1 MSNAIPVTLQQRCFP
16 KNQPFTTLLS
26 VTSAACSCLV
36 NEQRG
41 LAFMCVRTCVRA
53 ACVCALVRLHM
64 GLFMPVQSRDEAR
77 EGARVRG
84 ESGAGHKGCGE
95 ARHWEGGERKLK

>member
-1 MSNAIPVTLQQRCFP
+1 MN
-16 KNQPFTTLLS
+16 KGGLLS
-26 VTSAACSCLV
+26 C
-36 NEQRG
+36 RY
-41 LAFMCVRTCVRA
+41 MCVRTCARA

-64 GLFMPVQSRDEAR
+64 GLFMPVQSKDEAR